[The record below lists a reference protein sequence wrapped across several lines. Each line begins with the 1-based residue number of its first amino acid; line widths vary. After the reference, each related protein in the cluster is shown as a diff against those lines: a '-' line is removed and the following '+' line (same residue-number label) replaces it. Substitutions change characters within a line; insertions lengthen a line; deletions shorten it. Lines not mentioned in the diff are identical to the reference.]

1 MKHRVLLTAQASVSC
16 AVEIEA
22 ESQKEAEAKAIDH
35 ARAGNVV
42 WEYDGVDDESIEVG
56 I

>member
-1 MKHRVLLTAQASVSC
+1 MKHRILLTAQASVSC

-22 ESQKEAEAKAIDH
+22 DSTEEAETKAIDH
-35 ARAGNVV
+35 ARSGNVV